1 VVQIWNT
8 ADDDQSGTA
17 AARKSEEADLVRI
30 DPGLV
35 GSAAD
40 HVVDQPL
47 DVSGAFEHDRQIA
60 CAAQVGSRVAAA
72 CRRAADNPSRPAK

>member
-8 ADDDQSGTA
+8 ADEDQSGIA

-35 GSAAD
+35 G
-40 HVVDQPL
+40 QPP
-47 DVSGAFEHDRQIA
+47 IM
-60 CAAQVGSRVAAA
+60 
-72 CRRAADNPSRPAK
+72 